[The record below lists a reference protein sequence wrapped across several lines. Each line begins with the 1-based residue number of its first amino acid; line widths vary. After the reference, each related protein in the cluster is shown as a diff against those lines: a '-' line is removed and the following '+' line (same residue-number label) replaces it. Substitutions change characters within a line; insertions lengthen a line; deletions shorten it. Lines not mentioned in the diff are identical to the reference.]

1 LSAELELPPI
11 LQIFEDELAR
21 AMRQAGRAP
30 TRRRRVRPVLGA
42 LASVAAATAV
52 VLGVVLVR
60 TGGDATVNAMADP
73 LLRAASAALRQPS
86 LFPRSDQYLYI
97 RTEGRVPAGMSTR
110 QGRSVTAVERVIT
123 DTWMSAGRPTLRR
136 TRVVAVQ
143 FSSRAD
149 AKLWR
154 ENHGVR
160 AGTTST
166 MHGPPLRYYLVFT
179 LGRHG
184 ELNRRE
190 VRELPS
196 NPRKLLAATVSFARG
211 GRAWL
216 ASLPGAAG
224 TPTTQTSYTYTY
236 STETAAAVG
245 LPGAEERTLH
255 NGFLY
260 ASLAFGSIA
269 EDFEQGTL
277 PARVRSGLYRALA
290 LIPGVRYLGVRR
302 DLVGRPGAEVVFE
315 DLQHD
320 IREELIFD
328 PATSALLGER
338 EVLTSPNAGFA
349 KGTPLED
356 VAFLNEAVT
365 DTPTI
370 PAKRTDIR

>member
-1 LSAELELPPI
+1 MSAELELPPV
-11 LQIFEDELAR
+11 LQAFEGELAR
-21 AMRQAGRAP
+21 AMRRAGSAP
-30 TRRRRVRPVLGA
+30 ARRRRVRPVLGA

-60 TGGDATVNAMADP
+60 NGGDATVNAMADP

-110 QGRSVTAVERVIT
+110 QGRSVTAIEKVIT
-123 DTWMSAGRPTLRR
+123 DSWMSSGRPTLRR
-136 TRVVAVQ
+136 TRVVSLQ
-143 FSSRAD
+143 FSSRSD

-166 MHGPPLRYYLVFT
+166 EHGPSRRYYLIFD

-184 ELNRRE
+184 ELTRRA
-190 VRELPS
+190 VRDLPS
-196 NPRKLLAATVSFARG
+196 DPRRLLAATVSFARG
-211 GRAWL
+211 ARAWL
-216 ASLPGAAG
+216 ASLPGFAG
-224 TPTTQTSYTYTY
+224 KTTTQTTYTYTY
-236 STETAAAVG
+236 ATQTAAAG
-245 LPGAEERTLH
+245 IPGAEEQSLH
-255 NGFLY
+255 SGFLY
-260 ASLAFGSIA
+260 ASLAFRSITY
-269 EDFEQGTL
+269 DFEQATL

-290 LIPGVRYLGVRR
+290 LIPGVRYVGTRR
-302 DLVGRPGAEVVFE
+302 DLAGRPGAEVAFD

-320 IREELIFD
+320 VRDELIFD

-338 EVLTSPNAGFA
+338 QVTTSPNVGFA

-370 PAKRTDIR
+370 PATRSANR

>member
-1 LSAELELPPI
+1 MPTELELPPI
-11 LQIFEDELAR
+11 LQTFEGELAR
-21 AMRQAGRAP
+21 AMRRAGRGSARA
-30 TRRRRVRPVLGA
+30 RRARPVLGA

-52 VLGVVLVR
+52 VLGVVLIR

-86 LFPRSDQYLYI
+86 LFPRNDQYLYI

-110 QGRSVTAVERVIT
+110 QGRSVTAIEKVIT
-123 DTWMSAGRPTLRR
+123 DSWMGAGRPTLRR
-136 TRVVAVQ
+136 TRVVSLQ
-143 FSSRAD
+143 FSSRSD

-160 AGTTST
+160 PGTTST
-166 MHGPPLRYYLVFT
+166 EHGPRLRYYLDFD

-184 ELNRRE
+184 ELTRRE

-196 NPRKLLAATVSFARG
+196 DPRRLLAATVSFARG

-216 ASLPGAAG
+216 ASLPGSG
-224 TPTTQTSYTYTY
+224 GKSTTQTTYTYTY
-236 STETAAAVG
+236 ATQTAAAG
-245 LPGAEERTLH
+245 IPGAEEQTLH

-260 ASLAFGSIA
+260 ALLAFRSITF
-269 EDFEQGTL
+269 DFEQATL

-290 LIPGVRYLGVRR
+290 LIPGVRYVGIRR
-302 DLVGRPGAEVVFE
+302 DLAGRAGAEVAFD
-315 DLQHD
+315 DLQHEVRD
-320 IREELIFD
+320 ELIFD

-338 EVLTSPNAGFA
+338 QVATSRNVGFA

-365 DTPTI
+365 GTPTI
-370 PAKRTDIR
+370 PATKSDVR